1 MMTMTTMIYNA
12 AERCSAMAAHEC
24 ETSSDD
30 ADDNAEVIAETAETT
45 EQTDNHTNASP
56 WVITKAHLKVTAGRK
71 HAGKSSKRGAAGG
84 KAKKK
89 AASKTGP
96 DGQKISE
103 VDGQP
108 LMSPT
113 DVDSSMVSPH
123 DPASSLTSSDV
134 SKQLR
139 GTDDQAGDVEQDAA
153 QKANRM
159 LKETVDA
166 MYVTYTFKCLS
177 NF

>member
-1 MMTMTTMIYNA
+1 MMTMTMTYNA

-30 ADDNAEVIAETAETT
+30 ADDNAEVTAETAETT
-45 EQTDNHTNASP
+45 EQTDKHTNASP
-56 WVITKAHLKVTAGRK
+56 WVITKAHLKVTAGKK

-103 VDGQP
+103 
-108 LMSPT
+108 
-113 DVDSSMVSPH
+113 
-123 DPASSLTSSDV
+123 
-134 SKQLR
+134 
-139 GTDDQAGDVEQDAA
+139 DQTRRRSVRTKHAEDH
-153 QKANRM
+153 
-159 LKETVDA
+159 
-166 MYVTYTFKCLS
+166 
-177 NF
+177 